1 MKLFLNLA
9 CMVLVSTRFSA
20 VKADKASTLVCNIT
34 PAPTIGTGACTEPDS
49 CFCSLA
55 SIGANACIGVNACD
69 FSVGTYGADS
79 CLGDNACQY
88 TIVPA
93 NTGVDSCV
101 GENACQQAGG
111 LIGARS
117 CVGEN
122 ACIGPVATIGAD
134 SCLGSLPGDSPCGDS
149 AGGIGAGSCIGAD
162 PCRSTGTT
170 VSIGA
175 GSCIGSGTNCHCM
188 SILMGAGSCMGEDAC
203 VGLTTG
209 SVGIGSCTAKG
220 SCYRSSGV
228 IADGSCTGED
238 SCYKAAGSI
247 ADGSCTGEGS
257 CWGTK
262 ATFSSAAGSC
272 LGKNSCKCAD
282 AVYGAGACLTED
294 SCPGVCDIQ
303 EDTLKEAALFCPSR
317 FNTPP
322 PCPADVV
329 IFATD
334 GITTVDPG
342 KAIWILNQDT
352 QSVTVRLY
360 NGWTSPHGDIDRIHY
375 TYKDSAF
382 SETCQ
387 TATDTLGWDHYDDIT
402 IHCNTVPFA
411 LLDICV
417 VDSALDPLD
426 TADIA
431 PCCNPV
437 LPQVTPAVCYK
448 FVIHCESQCSR

>member
-1 MKLFLNLA
+1 MKLFLNLV

-20 VKADKASTLVCNIT
+20 VKADKASTLVCNIV
-34 PAPTIGTGACTEPDS
+34 PAPTIGIDACTVIDS

-55 SIGANACIGVNACD
+55 SIGANACIGLDACD
-69 FSVGTYGADS
+69 YSVGTIGADA
-79 CLGDNACQY
+79 CIGANACQH
-88 TIVPA
+88 TIVPVSA
-93 NTGVDSCV
+93 GVSSCI

-122 ACIGPVATIGAD
+122 ACIGPVASIGAD
-134 SCLGSLPGDSPCGDS
+134 SCLGLLDDDSPCGDS
-149 AGGIGAGSCIGAD
+149 AGSIGAGSCNGPD
-162 PCRSTGTT
+162 PCRSTGTAT
-170 VSIGA
+170 SIGA

-188 SILMGAGSCMGEDAC
+188 SVLIGAGSCMGEDAC
-203 VGLTTG
+203 VGMDIG
-209 SVGIGSCTAKG
+209 SVAAGSCTAKG
-220 SCYRSSGV
+220 SCYRASGV
-228 IADGSCTGED
+228 IAAGSCTGED
-238 SCYKAAGSI
+238 SCYKAAGVI
-247 ADGSCTGEGS
+247 ADGSCLGEGS

-282 AVYGAGACLTED
+282 AVYGAGACLTDD

-303 EDTLKEAALFCPSR
+303 EDTPAEAALFCPSR

-322 PCPADVV
+322 ACPADVF

-342 KAIWILNQDT
+342 QAIWILNQDT

-360 NGWTSPHGDIDRIHY
+360 NAWTSADEDVDRIHY

-382 SETCQ
+382 SETCH
-387 TATDTLGWDHYDDIT
+387 TATDTLGSNHYDDIT
-402 IHCNTVPFA
+402 IHCHHTVPFA
-411 LLDICV
+411 QLDICV
-417 VDSALDPLD
+417 VDSALDPLN

-448 FVIHCESQCSR
+448 FVIHCESKC